1 MTETR
6 EHTNQFRIKVEGLDE
21 AATAS
26 LLADVL
32 EITVESSLHLPDVAT
47 IVLHDSWQ
55 RWVDDKRLDP
65 GKGIKL
71 SARPAEGEEQP
82 LFDGEIVELEPEFGS
97 AATHMVLRAFDRLH
111 RLSRGR
117 FVRSFLNVTD
127 GDLVQ
132 KIAKELGLRAQ
143 VGPTSQVHPYV
154 FQNNE
159 TNLDFLRGRAAA
171 LGYTLFVH
179 EKTLHFDSPKS
190 EGDPVELKWPD
201 TLKEFRPRLTT
212 VDQVTTSTVRGW
224 DPATRQEIL
233 GQIKNGNGLP
243 QVGEQRKPG
252 QLAQDAFGLEA
263 PFLTADRP
271 VRNQAAAE
279 RLAQAVVDRFSG
291 RFLAAEG
298 RCTGNSKIVAG
309 TAIKLVHVGER
320 FGGTYLVSSA
330 RHVSGRETGYLT
342 YFEVSGQE
350 PANLLQILTP
360 EPSGGPTTGL
370 VLAVVTDNDDPE
382 GLGRVK
388 LKYPWLSPD
397 HASHWARVVSAG
409 AGPNRGIQF
418 VPEINDEVLVGF
430 ELGDVHHPYVL
441 GGLWNGKDPAP
452 GKKGEVV
459 SGGKVQR
466 RIIRSR
472 TGHFITLDDQD
483 GAGGITVE
491 DRKGNIIVLESGS
504 DALKIKVKGD
514 ADIEAQGNLT
524 LKAQG
529 SIDIKAQA
537 GVRVDGG
544 AGTVDVKGTIINL
557 N

>member
-1 MTETR
+1 MPETQ
-6 EHTNQFRIKVEGLDE
+6 EHTSQFGIQVEGLDE
-21 AATAS
+21 TAAAS
-26 LLADVL
+26 LLADVV

-47 IVLHDSWQ
+47 IVLHDSWL

-71 SARPAEGEEQP
+71 SARPSDGDEQP
-82 LFDGEIVELEPEFGS
+82 LFDGEIVELEPEFGA
-97 AATHMVLRAFDRLH
+97 AATHMVVRAFDRLH

-132 KIAKELGLRAQ
+132 KIAKELGLKAE
-143 VGPTSQVHPYV
+143 VGSTSQVHPYV

-159 TNLDFLRGRAAA
+159 SNLDFLRGRAAA
-171 LGYTLFVH
+171 LGYVLFADG
-179 EKTLHFDSPKS
+179 KTLHFDTPKS
-190 EGDPVELKWPD
+190 DGDPVELKWPD
-201 TLKEFRPRLTT
+201 TLKEFRPRMTT
-212 VDQVTTSTVRGW
+212 LDQVTMSTVRGW

-233 GQIKNGNGLP
+233 GQVKNGNGLP
-243 QVGEQRKPG
+243 QIGEQRKPG
-252 QLAQDAFGLEA
+252 QLTQAAFSLEA
-263 PFLTADRP
+263 PFLIADRP
-271 VRNQAAAE
+271 IRSQAAAE
-279 RLAQAVVDRFSG
+279 RLAQATVDRLSG

-298 RCTGNSKIVAG
+298 RSTGNSKIVAG
-309 TAIKLVHVGER
+309 SAIKLVNVGER
-320 FGGTYLVSSA
+320 FSGTYLVSSA
-330 RHVSGRETGYLT
+330 RHVYTREAGYVT
-342 YFEVSGQE
+342 HFEVSGRE
-350 PANLLQILTP
+350 PATLLNLLTP
-360 EPSGGPTTGL
+360 EPPGTPTTGL
-370 VLAVVTDNDDPE
+370 VPAIVTDNADPE

-388 LKYPWLSPD
+388 VKYPWLSPD
-397 HASHWARVVSAG
+397 HASHWARVVSVG
-409 AGPNRGIQF
+409 GGPSRGIQF

-441 GGLWNGKDPAP
+441 GGLWNGKDPPP
-452 GKKGEVV
+452 GEQGKVV

-472 TGHFITLDDQD
+472 TGHTITLDDQD

-514 ADIEAQGNLT
+514 ATIEAQGNLT

-529 SIDIKAQA
+529 RVEINAQA
-537 GVRVDGG
+537 GVKIDGG
-544 AGTVDVKGTIINL
+544 VGTVDVKGTVINL